1 MSASD
6 GPARTVFFGS
16 GRFAVP
22 ILDALV
28 AAPEVDVV
36 GVVSAPDRPSG
47 RGHSPS
53 ATPVAARAG
62 ELGLTLLR
70 PERIRDPATIS
81 AIADLRPDLGILA
94 DYGRIVPQ
102 AILDLPSRGILNVH
116 PSLLPRHRGAAPIP
130 ATILAGDPTT
140 GVTLIRMDAGLDTGP
155 IVAVED
161 WRLDGTETAPE
172 LEARAAR
179 VGARLVTHSLGGWLA
194 GSLPARPQDDA
205 AATMTRPLRR
215 EDGRLDPLRTAA
227 ELARQVRAFQPWPG
241 SHLDTGLG
249 RLTVWHATASAR
261 DVEAE
266 PGRLVQ
272 HDGHLALTTID
283 GRLVLDEVQP
293 AGGRRMAGE
302 AYLRGR
308 GRTLV
313 GSPTG

>member
-81 AIADLRPDLGILA
+81 AIADLRPGSGHP
-94 DYGRIVPQ
+94 GRLRPDR
-102 AILDLPSRGILNVH
+102 AARRSSTCRRAGILNVH

-161 WRLDGTETAPE
+161 WRARRDGDGA
-172 LEARAAR
+172 
-179 VGARLVTHSLGGWLA
+179 GARSAGGAGRCPTRHALA
-194 GSLPARPQDDA
+194 RRLARGFAASPTQDDA

-227 ELARQVRAFQPWPG
+227 ELARQVRALPAVARESSRHGARPA
-241 SHLDTGLG
+241 H
-249 RLTVWHATASAR
+249 RLAR
-261 DVEAE
+261 HGE
-266 PGRLVQ
+266 R
-272 HDGHLALTTID
+272 T
-283 GRLVLDEVQP
+283 
-293 AGGRRMAGE
+293 GRRG
-302 AYLRGR
+302 
-308 GRTLV
+308 
-313 GSPTG
+313 